1 MEAQDRLA
9 GPSARNQASF
19 LEVTLKQGIK
29 EEEKGLRRRSWQFP
43 RRTPAFSINYKK
55 RLVPHSSL
63 RLMDS
68 LNSVSSLPVQPE
80 KCTVGNLHSYRR
92 TGQAEIP
99 NRLGSSGSG

>member
-29 EEEKGLRRRSWQFP
+29 EEEKGLRRSWQFP

-63 RLMDS
+63 KLMYS

-80 KCTVGNLHSYRR
+80 KCAVGNLHSYRR